1 MKSNNHGAV
10 KKLALVGLLTALT
23 AALSYIKI
31 PLFGTVTITL
41 VLPIVVIGAALCGPL
56 VGAWL
61 TVIPNISAFGEAGI
75 FMVYSPIGCI
85 ATLLLKGI
93 LAGLAAGFVY
103 KALSKKHPLGAVTCS
118 AVVAPIVNSG
128 IFFIGCY
135 IFVWDEIIEVAAASG
150 VGVAVLILGLVVINF
165 VAELI
170 LNLILC
176 PTILRIIQ
184 IASKDKKITPVHKS
198 EDASENASAETKNLR

>member
-1 MKSNNHGAV
+1 MKSKNHENI
-10 KKLALVGLLTALT
+10 KKLALIGLLTALT
-23 AALSYIKI
+23 MALSYIKI

-41 VLPIVVIGAALCGPL
+41 VLPVVVIGAALCGPI

-61 TVIPNISAFGEAGI
+61 TVIPNISAFSEAGI

-93 LAGLAAGFVY
+93 LAGLAAGAVY
-103 KALSKKHPLGAVTCS
+103 KALSKKHPIGAVTCS
-118 AVVAPIVNSG
+118 AVVAPVINSG
-128 IFFIGCY
+128 IFFLGCY

-184 IASKDKKITPVHKS
+184 IASKGKKITPVHKAEPTA
-198 EDASENASAETKNLR
+198 EDTAENTNIIE

>member
-1 MKSNNHGAV
+1 MKSKNNESV
-10 KKLALVGLLTALT
+10 RKLALIGLLTALT
-23 AALSYIKI
+23 MALSYIKI

-41 VLPIVVIGAALCGPL
+41 VLPVVVIGAALCGPL

-61 TVIPNISAFGEAGI
+61 TFIPNISAFSEAGI
-75 FMVYSPIGCI
+75 FMVYSPAGCI

-93 LAGLAAGFVY
+93 LAGLAAGFIY
-103 KALSKKHPLGAVTCS
+103 KALSKKHPIGAVTCS
-118 AVVAPIVNSG
+118 AVVAPVVNSG
-128 IFFIGCY
+128 VFFLGCY
-135 IFVWDEIIEVAAASG
+135 IFVWEEILEAAKASG

-176 PTILRIIQ
+176 PTLLRIIQ
-184 IASKDKKITPVHKS
+184 IASKRKKITPVHKADPTDPT
-198 EDASENASAETKNLR
+198 EKNNVNE

>member
-1 MKSNNHGAV
+1 MKKTTNQENI
-10 KKLALVGLLTALT
+10 KKLVLIGLLTALT
-23 AALSYIKI
+23 IALSYIKI
-31 PLFGTVTITL
+31 PLVGTVTITL
-41 VLPIVVIGAALCGPL
+41 VLPVVVIGAVLCGPW

-61 TVIPNISAFGEAGI
+61 TVIPNISAFSEAGI
-75 FMVYSPIGCI
+75 FMVYSPIGCV

-103 KALSKKHPLGAVTCS
+103 KALSKKHPIGAVTCA
-118 AVVAPIVNSG
+118 AVAAPVINSG

-135 IFVWDEIIEVAAASG
+135 IFVWDEILEAAKASG

-176 PTILRIIQ
+176 PTILRIIN
-184 IASKDKKITPVHKS
+184 IASKKKKFTPVNKA
-198 EDASENASAETKNLR
+198 EDEEAANVNE